1 MGAELE
7 RTCTVP
13 GDSAAVSGLEFHYP
27 GWTSGPVVFVFCL
40 AYSGVR
46 RAFCY
51 LNRHD
56 HFQSTIRVFR
66 DGAGVRRSRRRSP
79 SESESGPAD
88 NDCLRIRGEM
98 AWLAESW

>member
-40 AYSGVR
+40 ANSGVR

-66 DGAGVRRSRRRSP
+66 DGAGGGDLAGGLLVRASP
-79 SESESGPAD
+79 GP
-88 NDCLRIRGEM
+88 RIM
-98 AWLAESW
+98 TV